1 LTYTFTAANAG
12 NYNLTMVGRNFSR
25 DHEITDLSQ
34 DAEIKINDVAVD
46 LTGKAWAYATSNQ
59 SLDLGTVAL
68 AANNTMTFKVIGA
81 EVADS
86 NFMLDSFIFTPA
98 A

>member
-1 LTYTFTAANAG
+1 MTYTFTAANAG
-12 NYNLTMVGRNFSR
+12 NYNLTMTGRNFSNS
-25 DHEITDLSQ
+25 HEITDLSQ
-34 DAEIKINDVAVD
+34 DAEIKINGVAVN
-46 LTGKAWAYATSNQ
+46 LAGKAWAYATSNQ
-59 SLDLGTVAL
+59 SLDLGTVTL

-81 EVADS
+81 DVADS